1 VKSLKAN
8 VLCTLGIA
16 LAIFSVGCGDAI
28 QKSQST
34 VAMFGYVFLSCSF
47 LAAALVLCAIG
58 VSSENERIDVRI
70 LYASAFCTIRTERR
84 HMERVALPGFPF

>member
-8 VLCTLGIA
+8 VLCAIGIA

-47 LAAALVLCAIG
+47 LAVALVLCAIG
-58 VSSENERIDVRI
+58 VSSENERI
-70 LYASAFCTIRTERR
+70 ERENR
-84 HMERVALPGFPF
+84 KVKHIPHHTNEWRDAR

>member
-1 VKSLKAN
+1 MKSLKAN

-47 LAAALVLCAIG
+47 LAILCAIG
-58 VSSENERIDVRI
+58 VSSENERIERENRKVKRI
-70 LYASAFCTIRTERR
+70 PHHTNEWRDAR
-84 HMERVALPGFPF
+84 

>member
-1 VKSLKAN
+1 MSFVAWNRVSNLF
-8 VLCTLGIA
+8 GRMR
-16 LAIFSVGCGDAI
+16 DAI

-58 VSSENERIDVRI
+58 VSSENERIERENRKVKRI
-70 LYASAFCTIRTERR
+70 PHHTSEWRDAQ
-84 HMERVALPGFPF
+84 

>member
-1 VKSLKAN
+1 MKSLKAN
-8 VLCTLGIA
+8 VLCAIGIA

-34 VAMFGYVFLSCSF
+34 VEMFGYVFLSCCF

-58 VSSENERIDVRI
+58 VSSENECIEQENCKVKRIPHHTNEWRD
-70 LYASAFCTIRTERR
+70 AQ
-84 HMERVALPGFPF
+84 

>member
-1 VKSLKAN
+1 MKSLKAN

-47 LAAALVLCAIG
+47 LAAALILCAIG
-58 VSSENERIDVRI
+58 VSSERIERENRKVKRIPHHTNEWRDAR
-70 LYASAFCTIRTERR
+70 
-84 HMERVALPGFPF
+84 

>member
-1 VKSLKAN
+1 MKSLKAN

-28 QKSQST
+28 QKSQSP

-58 VSSENERIDVRI
+58 VSSEKRIEQENRKVKRIPHHTNEWRD
-70 LYASAFCTIRTERR
+70 AQ
-84 HMERVALPGFPF
+84 

>member
-1 VKSLKAN
+1 MKSLKAN

-34 VAMFGYVFLSCSF
+34 VEMFGYVLLSCCF

-58 VSSENERIDVRI
+58 VSSENEHIEQENRKVKRIPPNTNEWRDAR
-70 LYASAFCTIRTERR
+70 
-84 HMERVALPGFPF
+84 